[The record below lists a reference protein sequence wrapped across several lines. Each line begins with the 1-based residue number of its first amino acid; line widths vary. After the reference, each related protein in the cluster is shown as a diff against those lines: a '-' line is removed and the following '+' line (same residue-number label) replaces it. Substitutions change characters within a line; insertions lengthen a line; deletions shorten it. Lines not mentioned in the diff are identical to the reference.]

1 MINESQIKSL
11 ENIAGERNVLLAKE
25 DLLTYSY
32 DGTTLWSHLPDVV
45 VLPQS
50 TAQVS
55 RIIKLAAENNIPVTP
70 RGGGTNVSGGSIP
83 VKGGIVLCTA
93 KMNRIISINKATLTA
108 EVEPGV
114 VMQDFQIALAKEG
127 LFYPPDPQSAAG
139 CTMGGTVAENAGGP
153 YGVKYGVTKQYLL
166 GLEAVLASGEI
177 VKLGGKTIK
186 NRMGYELATLFAG
199 SEGTLG
205 IITGITLRL
214 LPLPKFQ
221 KTMLAVFD
229 GMETAG
235 EAVSSLIAAGI
246 IPAKVEFVDNWFLRR
261 IEELSHLGLPV
272 EAGALLLVQSD
283 GDQQAA
289 EKEIEQVILIC
300 REAGAR
306 EARSARDAA
315 EADKL
320 WLTRKG
326 AFSAVYSSA
335 PTILSEDIT
344 VPRDKIAA
352 LLKRCYAIGQK
363 YGFDIHFTGHAGDGN
378 IHPSIQTDIKDKE
391 NFSRAMKAV
400 DEMIEATLEL
410 GGVISGE
417 HGIGLEKQ
425 RFMKRAMDPTAL
437 RIMRDIKKALD
448 PQGILNPG
456 KYWEE

>member
-1 MINESQIKSL
+1 MLESSQIDKL
-11 ENIAGERNVLLAKE
+11 KEIAGERNVLLDKE

-32 DGTTLWSHLPDVV
+32 DGTTIWSHLPDVV
-45 VLPQS
+45 VLPQ
-50 TAQVS
+50 TTLQVT
-55 RIIKLAAENNIPVTP
+55 RIMNLAFENNIPVTP

-83 VKGGIVLCTA
+83 VKGGIVLCTT
-93 KMNRIISINKATLTA
+93 KMNRIIGINKATLTA

-114 VMQDFQIALAKEG
+114 IMQDFQIALAEEG

-153 YGVKYGVTKQYLL
+153 YCVKYGVTKQYLL
-166 GLEAVLASGEI
+166 GLEVVLANGEI
-177 VKLGGKTIK
+177 GRLGGRTIK

-214 LPLPKFQ
+214 VPLPPAR

-235 EAVSSLIAAGI
+235 DAVSSIIAAGI
-246 IPAKVEFVDNWFLRR
+246 IPAKLEFVDNWFLRR

-272 EAGALLLVQSD
+272 EAGALMLVQSD
-283 GDQQAA
+283 GESQAV
-289 EKEIEQVILIC
+289 EKEIEQVIRIC
-300 REAGAR
+300 RDTGAR
-306 EARSARDAA
+306 EARSACDEA

-320 WLTRKG
+320 WLTRK
-326 AFSAVYSSA
+326 ASFSAVYSSA

-344 VPRDKIAA
+344 VPRDKIAE
-352 LLKRCYAIGQK
+352 LLKRCYAIGRE

-378 IHPSIQTDIKDKE
+378 IHPSIQTDIKDQE

-400 DEMIEATLEL
+400 DEMIEATLDL

-425 RFMKRAMDPTAL
+425 RFMKRAMDPVAL
-437 RIMRDIKKALD
+437 RIMQDIKKVLD
-448 PQGILNPG
+448 PRGILNPG

>member
-1 MINESQIKSL
+1 MLNPSHIEALKK
-11 ENIAGERNVLLAKE
+11 IAGERNVLLAKE
-25 DLLTYSY
+25 DMLAYSY
-32 DGTTLWSHLPDVV
+32 DGTTMWSHLPEVV
-45 VLPQS
+45 VLPQ
-50 TAQVS
+50 TTEQVS
-55 RIIKLAAENNIPVTP
+55 RIMKLASENGIPVTP

-93 KMNRIISINKATLTA
+93 KMNRIININKATLVA

-114 VMQDFQIALAKEG
+114 VLQDFQAALAKEG

-139 CTMGGTVAENAGGP
+139 CTLGGTVAENAGGP

-166 GLEAVLASGEI
+166 GLEVVLASGEI
-177 VKLGGKTIK
+177 ARLGGKTIK

-205 IITGITLRL
+205 VITGITLKL
-214 LPLPKFQ
+214 MPLPKSQ
-221 KTMLAVFD
+221 KTMLAVFSAL
-229 GMETAG
+229 EIAG
-235 EAVSSLIAAGI
+235 DAVSRIIAAGI

-261 IEELSHLGLPV
+261 IEDLTHLGLPV
-272 EAGALLLVQSD
+272 EAGALLLIQSD
-283 GDQQAA
+283 GEPQAV
-289 EKEIEQVILIC
+289 ETEIEAVITIC
-300 REAGAR
+300 HDAGAK
-306 EARSARDAA
+306 EARAAQDAA
-315 EADKL
+315 EADRL
-320 WLTRKG
+320 WLARKG
-326 AFSAVYSSA
+326 SFSAVYSSA

-352 LLKRCYAIGQK
+352 LIKKCCAIGQK
-363 YGFDIHFTGHAGDGN
+363 YGFDIHVTGHAGDGN

-400 DEMIEATLEL
+400 DEMVDATLEL

-425 RFMKRAMDPTAL
+425 RFMQRAMDPTAL
-437 RIMRDIKKALD
+437 KIMREIKKVLD